1 MDGRDHGADNPGSFD
16 VWHVQ
21 GAFIGATRSCRRQAH
36 AWNKESFMRRLLPL
50 KIALVSLA
58 VAACVTINVYFPAA
72 AADKAADQFI
82 NDVTKGATGGGTNPP
97 PQSYLV
103 PTKSAEQ
110 NLFVAAVGNV
120 LDTLV
125 PAAQAQNAE
134 AALNVSSP
142 AVTRIKQSMAARFG
156 DLEKFFASGAVGL
169 TKDGMIDVRDINAVA
184 LPDRATVK
192 RLVAED
198 NSDRGQLYAEIA
210 KASNHPEWEADIRK
224 SFANRWVAT
233 GAKPGWYYQGA
244 DGSWKQ
250 K

>member
-1 MDGRDHGADNPGSFD
+1 
-16 VWHVQ
+16 
-21 GAFIGATRSCRRQAH
+21 
-36 AWNKESFMRRLLPL
+36 MRRVLPL
-50 KIALVSLA
+50 KIALVSLLI
-58 VAACVTINVYFPAA
+58 AACVTINVYFPAA

-82 NDVTKGATGGGTNPP
+82 NDVTKGSTGGGTTPP

-103 PTKSAEQ
+103 PTKSIEQ
-110 NLFVAAVGNV
+110 PTFVAVLVDATGNL

-125 PAAQAQNAE
+125 PAAHAQNAD

-198 NSDRGQLYAEIA
+198 NADRGQLYPEIA

-224 SFANRWVAT
+224 SFARRWVAT
-233 GAKPGWYYQGA
+233 GAQPGWYYQDDSGT
-244 DGSWKQ
+244 WKQ

>member
-1 MDGRDHGADNPGSFD
+1 
-16 VWHVQ
+16 
-21 GAFIGATRSCRRQAH
+21 
-36 AWNKESFMRRLLPL
+36 MRRVLPL
-50 KIALVSLA
+50 KIALVSLLI
-58 VAACVTINVYFPAA
+58 AACVTINVYFPAA

-82 NDVTKGATGGGTNPP
+82 NDVTKGTTGGGTTPP
-97 PQSYLV
+97 PQSY
-103 PTKSAEQ
+103 
-110 NLFVAAVGNV
+110 FVAPAERTEYVAVLVDSVGRA
-120 LDTLV
+120 LDALV
-125 PAAQAQNAE
+125 PAANAQDAE

-198 NSDRGQLYAEIA
+198 NADRGQLYAEIA
-210 KASNHPEWEADIRK
+210 KASNHPEWESDIKK
-224 SFANRWVAT
+224 SFARRWVAT
-233 GAKPGWYYQGA
+233 GAKSGWYYQGD

>member
-1 MDGRDHGADNPGSFD
+1 M
-16 VWHVQ
+16 
-21 GAFIGATRSCRRQAH
+21 T
-36 AWNKESFMRRLLPL
+36 L
-50 KIALVSLA
+50 KMVLVTLA

-82 NDVTKGATGGGTNPP
+82 NDVTKGASGGGTTPP
-97 PQSYLV
+97 PQSYFV
-103 PTKSAEQ
+103 APVEQ
-110 NLFVAAVGNV
+110 NEFVVAVGRA
-120 LDTLV
+120 LDALV
-125 PAAQAQNAE
+125 PAANAQDAE

-198 NSDRGQLYAEIA
+198 NADRGQLYTEIA
-210 KASNHPEWEADIRK
+210 KASNHPEWEADIKK
-224 SFANRWVAT
+224 SFARRWVAT
-233 GAKPGWYYQGA
+233 GAKSGWYYQDDAGA
-244 DGSWKQ
+244 WKQ

>member
-1 MDGRDHGADNPGSFD
+1 
-16 VWHVQ
+16 
-21 GAFIGATRSCRRQAH
+21 
-36 AWNKESFMRRLLPL
+36 MRRVLPL
-50 KIALVSLA
+50 KIALVSLLI
-58 VAACVTINVYFPAA
+58 AACVTINVYFPAA

-97 PQSYLV
+97 PQSYVV
-103 PTKSAEQ
+103 PTKSGEQ
-110 NLFVAAVGNV
+110 NLLVVALVHTMGSA
-120 LDTLV
+120 LDALV
-125 PAAQAQNAE
+125 PAAQAQDAE

-198 NSDRGQLYAEIA
+198 NSDRSQLYAEIA
-210 KASNHPEWEADIRK
+210 KASNHPEWEADIKK

-233 GAKPGWYYQGA
+233 GAKSGWYYQGA